1 MEEGG
6 RGKGGGGRG
15 RRRGE
20 GEGEGEGVSAQRDS
34 QLTIRLKGILNPA
47 NNARRKLRPKQ
58 DKQTLPLRHLL
69 THSQSCP
76 SARWPGV
83 FKEVQGTHQQ

>member
-1 MEEGG
+1 MEG
-6 RGKGGGGRG
+6 GGGGRG
-15 RRRGE
+15 RGEEGGGGE
-20 GEGEGEGVSAQRDS
+20 GGGGGVSAQRDS

-76 SARWPGV
+76 SARSPGA

>member
-1 MEEGG
+1 MEG
-6 RGKGGGGRG
+6 GGGGRG
-15 RRRGE
+15 RGE
-20 GEGEGEGVSAQRDS
+20 EGGGGGGGGGGVSAQRDS